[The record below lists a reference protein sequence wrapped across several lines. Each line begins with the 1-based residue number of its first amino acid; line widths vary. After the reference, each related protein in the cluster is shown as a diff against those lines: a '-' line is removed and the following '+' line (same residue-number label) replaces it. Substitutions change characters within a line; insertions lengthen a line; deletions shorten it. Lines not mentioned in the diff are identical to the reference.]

1 MEAWSAIGS
10 GALLVALWMWEAVVP
25 TFAAKGVSRARRARH
40 LALGALNAAI
50 AFLVASAL
58 VIVSEWAR
66 SEQLGVLRWLG
77 VFGVAKVI
85 AALLLLD
92 AWNYLMH
99 LAAHYVP
106 SLWRI
111 HAVHHNADVLEATVA
126 MRFHSLEILWT
137 GVATIPFAAIL
148 GISVEHVALYNALLL
163 PVSLFHHA
171 NIVLTPRA
179 ERFLRLILVT
189 PGLHRVH
196 HSRWTPETNSNF
208 GAILP
213 VWDWAF
219 GTLRIRRRPERIRI
233 GLDGYTPAEIDELGP
248 MLRAPFG
255 PSLSGYGE
263 ASDSDAEQPRGVEE
277 PSRPISGQ
285 PCRL

>member
-10 GALLVALWMWEAVVP
+10 GALLVALWMWEAVAP
-25 TFAAKGVSRARRARH
+25 AFKASGVSRARRVRH

-77 VFGVAKVI
+77 VFGIAKVI

-99 LAAHYVP
+99 VAAHFVP

-111 HAVHHNADVLEATVA
+111 HAVHHNADALEATVA

-137 GVATIPFAAIL
+137 GAATIPFAAIL
-148 GISVEHVALYNALLL
+148 GISVELVALYNALLL

-179 ERFLRLILVT
+179 EQILRLILVT

-213 VWDWAF
+213 IWDWAF
-219 GTLRIRRRPERIRI
+219 GTLRIRRHPERIRI

-255 PSLSGYGE
+255 PSVSGYGE
-263 ASDSDAEQPRGVEE
+263 ASDSDVEQPRGANE
-277 PSRPISGQ
+277 PTGPISGH